1 MEINQFYLV
10 NVFGQDNIMLQ
21 FLNGN
26 GLKDLKIKI
35 C

>member
-10 NVFGQDNIMLQ
+10 NVFGQDNIRLQ